1 MKASY
6 GIVAA
11 VAVLTSAA
19 AGEDALAQTIQIRP
33 NLELEWSGQPPP
45 SARRSP
51 DRVKF
56 VQSRLAALGYYS
68 GPQHGKLDDGT
79 REAIRRFQQAVGLP
93 VNAELSIELH
103 EQLQSE
109 YDLCVVARSLAA
121 DPASIARTCKNRSS
135 DAPK

>member
-11 VAVLTSAA
+11 VAVLAFAA

-33 NLELEWSGQPPP
+33 NLELEWSGKPPP
-45 SARRSP
+45 GRPSP

-68 GPQHGKLDDGT
+68 GPQNGKLDDGT
-79 REAIRRFQQAVGLP
+79 REAIRRFQQTVGLP

-121 DPASIARTCKNRSS
+121 DPASIARACKSRSS
-135 DAPK
+135 GAPK